1 MKTMVCKLVIGI
13 EICDEV
19 GDLRCSDTKNQS
31 IYEEMPLFSNGS
43 VYSGSKKA

>member
-1 MKTMVCKLVIGI
+1 MVGKHVIWI
-13 EICDEV
+13 AVCDEV